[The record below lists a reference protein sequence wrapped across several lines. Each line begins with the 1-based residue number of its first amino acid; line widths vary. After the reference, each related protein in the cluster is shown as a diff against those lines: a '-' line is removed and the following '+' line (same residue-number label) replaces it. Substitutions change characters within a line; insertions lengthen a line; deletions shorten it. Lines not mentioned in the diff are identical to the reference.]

1 MFCLDNRSLQAA
13 HIIAQ
18 KTIALDFNIPTLL
31 EQAGLKH
38 KHEGPNG
45 MLLCIKCHDLF
56 DRLKLYVDKIDE
68 KLVLKVFK
76 ESNDKNSQNYL
87 RTLILLENNR
97 NVLKAFFQDNRMA
110 LYFISEDAQLLPNQT
125 MAGGAEEDDEYCS
138 CDDDYIEPVPVGELK
153 RRLKKG

>member
-1 MFCLDNRSLQAA
+1 
-13 HIIAQ
+13 
-18 KTIALDFNIPTLL
+18 
-31 EQAGLKH
+31 
-38 KHEGPNG
+38 